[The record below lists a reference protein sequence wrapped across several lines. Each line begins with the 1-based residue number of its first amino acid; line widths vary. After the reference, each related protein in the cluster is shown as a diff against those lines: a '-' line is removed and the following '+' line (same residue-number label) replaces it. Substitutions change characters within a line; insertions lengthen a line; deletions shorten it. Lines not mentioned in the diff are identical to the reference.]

1 MSKENSQNE
10 QALTVAEGSK
20 TVIAGSA
27 QPKAFTIDL
36 SEDVDDI
43 GAKLDELEAKE
54 KEQKFVVDEMRE
66 TWSPET
72 IGESKLLIFYGGVIE
87 RLPDM
92 TDPNIRKDV
101 PFALFYEPKKGSDGK
116 VAFKQIAVSSSRIVT
131 FFLDTIGSREE
142 GMSLRGVRD
151 TVQEGAVYRI
161 TFTGEEKSKKNST
174 HKIRCFSINR
184 IANNG

>member
-1 MSKENSQNE
+1 MSKEQE
-10 QALTVAEGSK
+10 KGLTVQEGTK

-36 SEDVDDI
+36 SDDVEDI
-43 GAKLDELEAKE
+43 GKKLDELEEKE

-66 TWSPET
+66 TWSPEA
-72 IGESKLLIFYGGVIE
+72 IGESKLLIFYGGVVE

-92 TDPNIRKDV
+92 TNPEIKKDV

-116 VAFKQIAVSSSRIVT
+116 VNFKQIAVSSSRIVT

-142 GMSLRGVRD
+142 GLSLRGVRD